1 MTAGGYVREHVR
13 APITVDA
20 PGARASG
27 TGVVEAR
34 ETGQLILSEPVMSLV
49 PQLETGLGDGDTAF
63 TSPAPV
69 VDAAPAAASRSGRHS
84 ELIALATGDALA
96 VTSAVWA
103 LHPRMHVWVPI
114 VTMAAIVWGLRGLYS
129 SRMHMSVLDDVPSL
143 VLGGAVGFLAATLV
157 VGTSYRVMGL
167 VASLL
172 VVLLVLTVRA
182 MVYPGIRRQR
192 CKGTLPRA
200 AVIIGTGVGAVHLA
214 ERIRQRP
221 ETGLRVRGV
230 LGADPSTS
238 DSSAWSG
245 DIRQLPSMLADG
257 SVDTVI
263 VGDVSPEIEDDVLDS
278 LRSCPARVA
287 DVYVLPRLGDISAK
301 ADDQVWGVPLIKVQ
315 RGHVRTSYVVKR
327 VFDVAF
333 ASVALVLVSP
343 ILLVAALA
351 IRLDLGPGILFRQ
364 ERIGRGGQPFEL
376 FKLRSMKNLAP
387 DAPPEWAASTDRMG
401 RVGAFIRRYSIDE
414 LPQLVNVLRGNM
426 SLVGP
431 RPERPEYVEQFG
443 SQIRSYPHRHRAMVG
458 LTGLAAVE
466 GLRGDTSID
475 ERAHFDNWYIDHW
488 SFWLD
493 LKILVRT
500 GSALFKGTGA

>member
-1 MTAGGYVREHVR
+1 
-13 APITVDA
+13 
-20 PGARASG
+20 
-27 TGVVEAR
+27 
-34 ETGQLILSEPVMSLV
+34 
-49 PQLETGLGDGDTAF
+49 
-63 TSPAPV
+63 
-69 VDAAPAAASRSGRHS
+69 
-84 ELIALATGDALA
+84 
-96 VTSAVWA
+96 
-103 LHPRMHVWVPI
+103 
-114 VTMAAIVWGLRGLYS
+114 
-129 SRMHMSVLDDVPSL
+129 
-143 VLGGAVGFLAATLV
+143 
-157 VGTSYRVMGL
+157 
-167 VASLL
+167 
-172 VVLLVLTVRA
+172 
-182 MVYPGIRRQR
+182 
-192 CKGTLPRA
+192 
-200 AVIIGTGVGAVHLA
+200 
-214 ERIRQRP
+214 
-221 ETGLRVRGV
+221 V
-230 LGADPSTS
+230 LGADPSS
-238 DSSAWSG
+238 ADAWSG

-263 VGDVSPEIEDDVLDS
+263 VGDVSPEIEADVLDS

-333 ASVALVLVSP
+333 ASLALVLASP

-351 IRLDLGPGILFRQ
+351 VRLDLGPGILFRQ

-376 FKLRSMKNLAP
+376 FKLRSMKDLAP

-414 LPQLVNVLRGNM
+414 LPQLINVLRGNM

-500 GSALFKGTGA
+500 GSALFKGTGR